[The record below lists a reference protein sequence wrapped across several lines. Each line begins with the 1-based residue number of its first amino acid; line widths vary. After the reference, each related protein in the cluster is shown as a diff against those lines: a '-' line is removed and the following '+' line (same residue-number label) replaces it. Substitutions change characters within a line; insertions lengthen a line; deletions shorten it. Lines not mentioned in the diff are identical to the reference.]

1 MGISVNGSIRKMRG
15 LAIIFLSAAAVVRA
29 NPCQNDEDVY
39 FPDPEDCGRFYM
51 CVDGSVVGHMSCP
64 DGLLWNADL
73 LTCDWPRNVECK
85 PGCPE
90 GWSSVGD
97 SCYFLSREVVRKFS
111 EAQEFC
117 QNMGAKLVEINS
129 AEENAIV
136 VGLAEAAR
144 SGKNDGL
151 DYWLGGVELAGVSE
165 VSSEESDEEEEEG
178 SEEGEEE
185 EEEEKK
191 VREDEEEEGEEEEEE
206 EEESSESDSSSQES
220 DHVWQWLSGNAMEYT
235 NWWGEG
241 PDDDSMG
248 NLRGGCI
255 QLLRKGATSPGNLD
269 PYYWARAATNAKCTN
284 NDGDNG
290 VICEM

>member
-1 MGISVNGSIRKMRG
+1 MVQWSVNGSIQKMRG
-15 LAIIFLSAAAVVRA
+15 LAIVFLSAAAVVGA

-51 CVDGSVVGHMSCP
+51 CVDGSVVGHMNCP
-64 DGLLWNADL
+64 DGLLWNTDL

-117 QNMGAKLVEINS
+117 QNMGAKLVKINS

-165 VSSEESDEEEEEG
+165 VSSEEADEEEEEG
-178 SEEGEEE
+178 S
-185 EEEEKK
+185 
-191 VREDEEEEGEEEEEE
+191 EEEEGEEEEEE

-220 DHVWQWLSGNAMEYT
+220 DHVWQWLSGDAMEYT

-269 PYYWARAATNAKCTN
+269 TYYWARAATNAKCTN
-284 NDGDNG
+284 NDRDNG

>member
-51 CVDGSVVGHMSCP
+51 CVDGSVVGHMNCP

-117 QNMGAKLVEINS
+117 QNMGANLVEINS

-178 SEEGEEE
+178 SEE
-185 EEEEKK
+185 
-191 VREDEEEEGEEEEEE
+191 DEEEEGEKE

-220 DHVWQWLSGNAMEYT
+220 DHVWQWLSGDAMEYT

-269 PYYWARAATNAKCTN
+269 TYYWARAATNAKCTS

>member
-1 MGISVNGSIRKMRG
+1 MGISVKGSIGKMRS
-15 LAIIFLSAAAVVRA
+15 LAIIFLSAAAVVRS
-29 NPCQNDEDVY
+29 NPCQNNEDVY
-39 FPDPEDCGRFYM
+39 FPDPEDCGRFFM
-51 CVDGSVVGHMSCP
+51 CVDGSVVGHMNCP
-64 DGLLWNADL
+64 DGLLWNTDL

-90 GWSSVGD
+90 GWSSAGD
-97 SCYFLSREVVRKFS
+97 SCYFLSRQVVKKFS

-117 QNMGAKLVEINS
+117 QNMGANLVEINS

-151 DYWLGGVELAGVSE
+151 DYWLGGFELAEVSE

-178 SEEGEEE
+178 
-185 EEEEKK
+185 
-191 VREDEEEEGEEEEEE
+191 EEE

-220 DHVWQWLSGNAMEYT
+220 DHVWQWLSGAAMEYT

-241 PDDDSMG
+241 PDQDTMG
-248 NLRGGCI
+248 NLKGGCI
-255 QLLRKGATSPGNLD
+255 QLLRKGATSPSSLD
-269 PYYWARAATNAKCTN
+269 TYYWARAATNAKCTN

>member
-1 MGISVNGSIRKMRG
+1 MGISVKGSIGKMRS

-29 NPCQNDEDVY
+29 NPCQNNEDVY
-39 FPDPEDCGRFYM
+39 FPDPEDCGRFFM
-51 CVDGSVVGHMSCP
+51 CVDGSVVGHMNCP
-64 DGLLWNADL
+64 DGLLWNTDL

-90 GWSSVGD
+90 GWSSAGD
-97 SCYFLSREVVRKFS
+97 SCYFLSRQVVKKFS

-117 QNMGAKLVEINS
+117 QNMGANLVEINS

-151 DYWLGGVELAGVSE
+151 DYWLGGFELAEVSE

-178 SEEGEEE
+178 EEEGEEE
-185 EEEEKK
+185 EEE
-191 VREDEEEEGEEEEEE
+191 DEEEE

-220 DHVWQWLSGNAMEYT
+220 DHVWQWLSGAAMEYT

-241 PDDDSMG
+241 PDEDTMG
-248 NLRGGCI
+248 NLKGGCI
-255 QLLRKGATSPGNLD
+255 QLLR
-269 PYYWARAATNAKCTN
+269 R
-284 NDGDNG
+284 
-290 VICEM
+290 V

>member
-1 MGISVNGSIRKMRG
+1 MGSANGSIRRMRSF
-15 LAIIFLSAAAVVRA
+15 AIIFLSAAAVVRA
-29 NPCQNDEDVY
+29 NPCQNNEDVY

-51 CVDGSVVGHMSCP
+51 CVDGEVVGHMSCP
-64 DGLLWNADL
+64 EGLLWNTDV

-97 SCYFLSREVVRKFS
+97 SCYFLSREVVKKFS

-117 QNMGAKLVEINS
+117 QNMGARLVEINS
-129 AEENAIV
+129 EEENAIV

-151 DYWLGGVELAGVSE
+151 DYWLGGFELAEVSE

-178 SEEGEEE
+178 EEEGEEE
-185 EEEEKK
+185 EEEGEEEFNGK
-191 VREDEEEEGEEEEEE
+191 VREDEEEEE
-206 EEESSESDSSSQES
+206 EEESSEEDSSSQES
-220 DHVWQWLSGNAMEYT
+220 DHVWQWLSGAAMEYT

-241 PDDDSMG
+241 PDDDTMG
-248 NLRGGCI
+248 NLKGGCI

-269 PYYWARAATNAKCTN
+269 TFYWARAATNAKCTN

>member
-1 MGISVNGSIRKMRG
+1 LV
-15 LAIIFLSAAAVVRA
+15 VVRA
-29 NPCQNDEDVY
+29 NPCQNNEDVY

-51 CVDGSVVGHMSCP
+51 CVDGSVVGHMNCP
-64 DGLLWNADL
+64 DGLLWNSDL

-85 PGCPE
+85 PSCPE
-90 GWSSVGD
+90 GWSSAGD
-97 SCYFLSREVVRKFS
+97 SCYFLSREVVKKFS

-117 QNMGAKLVEINS
+117 ANMGAGLVEINS

-151 DYWLGGVELAGVSE
+151 DYWLGGVELAAVSE
-165 VSSEESDEEEEEG
+165 VSSEEDS
-178 SEEGEEE
+178 SS
-185 EEEEKK
+185 
-191 VREDEEEEGEEEEEE
+191 EEEGEEEEEE
-206 EEESSESDSSSQES
+206 EDFKVKEDEEEEDSPSQES
-220 DHVWQWLSGNAMEYT
+220 DHVWQWLSGASMEYT

-241 PDDDSMG
+241 PDEDTMG
-248 NLRGGCI
+248 NLKGGCI

-269 PYYWARAATNAKCTN
+269 TYYWARAATNAKCTN

>member
-1 MGISVNGSIRKMRG
+1 MGISVNGSIGKMRG
-15 LAIIFLSAAAVVRA
+15 LTTIIFLSAAAAVVRA
-29 NPCQNDEDVY
+29 SPCQNDEDVY

-64 DGLLWNADL
+64 DGLLWNNEL

-97 SCYFLSREVVRKFS
+97 SCYFLSREVVKKFS

-129 AEENAIV
+129 AEE
-136 VGLAEAAR
+136 
-144 SGKNDGL
+144 
-151 DYWLGGVELAGVSE
+151 
-165 VSSEESDEEEEEG
+165 EEG

-185 EEEEKK
+185 EEEEDKK

-206 EEESSESDSSSQES
+206 DESSESDSSSQES
-220 DHVWQWLSGNAMEYT
+220 DHVWQWLSGDAMEFT

-241 PDDDSMG
+241 PDDNSMG

-255 QLLRKGATSPGNLD
+255 QLLRKGATSPSNLD
-269 PYYWARAATNAKCTN
+269 TYYWARAATNAKCTN
-284 NDGDNG
+284 NDADNG

>member
-1 MGISVNGSIRKMRG
+1 MGISANGSIGKMRSF
-15 LAIIFLSAAAVVRA
+15 AIIFLSAAAVVVRA
-29 NPCQNDEDVY
+29 NPCQNNEDVY

-51 CVDGSVVGHMSCP
+51 CVDGSVVGHMNCP
-64 DGLLWNADL
+64 DGLLWNSDL

-85 PGCPE
+85 PSCPE
-90 GWSSVGD
+90 GWSSAGD

-117 QNMGAKLVEINS
+117 ANMGAALVEINS

-151 DYWLGGVELAGVSE
+151 DYWLGGVELAAGSE
-165 VSSEESDEEEEEG
+165 VSSEE
-178 SEEGEEE
+178 
-185 EEEEKK
+185 
-191 VREDEEEEGEEEEEE
+191 
-206 EEESSESDSSSQES
+206 DSSSQES
-220 DHVWQWLSGNAMEYT
+220 DHVWQWLSGASMEYT

-241 PDDDSMG
+241 PDEDTMG
-248 NLRGGCI
+248 SLKGGCI
-255 QLLRKGATSPGNLD
+255 QLLRKG
-269 PYYWARAATNAKCTN
+269 ATNAKCTN